1 MRLRMTIL
9 AASLFMAP
17 AAFTA
22 SFAQS
27 SGGGGTG
34 GGGSDVSKST
44 TQSAFPGPRI
54 NGAGQAVLNSTRPT
68 SGVGG
73 GGMSSGG
80 GVKPGGEDR
89 KSKIPASS
97 P

>member
-1 MRLRMTIL
+1 MKLRTL
-9 AASLFMAP
+9 LAAASLLLAP
-17 AAFTA
+17 AAFTS

-27 SGGGGTG
+27 SGGG
-34 GGGSDVSKST
+34 SDIPKAT
-44 TQSAFPGPRI
+44 TQSAFPGPAI
-54 NGAGQAVLNSTRPT
+54 KGGKAVSSTMSPT
-68 SGVGG
+68 SGTGG

-89 KSKIPASS
+89 KSKIPQSA